1 MRVTIGLAMAG
12 WLVSQPALETLEAQS
27 VAEEPAATQD
37 PSALMEDSLA
47 VARDSLVVAQ
57 DSLPVVRDPLAVAVP
72 FGPGERMEYQVK
84 LGIFSAGEA
93 YIAVEGLD
101 TVRGH
106 PTYRLAMG
114 LEGGILFAKVN
125 DTYQSWLDTRR
136 LVSLRFVRDV
146 HEVRYKAFREW
157 MIFPEEKRW
166 ELISADRA
174 ETMNTSEPLDELA
187 FVFWLR
193 TLPLEVGD
201 TYTSDRYFLDD
212 GNPVVIRVLRKG
224 AQGGSGWRV
233 RHDRGTADFPDERVV
248 RPRGQGRDLPDR
260 RPVSPHRLPALR
272 DPRRGLGHAAP
283 PKRAAGHPAQS
294 PVLSKL
300 TRRETPSP

>member
-1 MRVTIGLAMAG
+1 MAMAG

-106 PTYRLAMG
+106 PTYRLSMG

-212 GNPVVIRVLRKG
+212 GNPVVIRVLRKERKEVPAG
-224 AQGGSGWRV
+224 EFDTIVVQPTFQTRGLFGQGGKAEIFLTDDPSHHIVYLRSEIPVVGSVTLHLRSALP
-233 RHDRGTADFPDERVV
+233 GTP
-248 RPRGQGRDLPDR
+248 LN
-260 RPVSPHRLPALR
+260 
-272 DPRRGLGHAAP
+272 P
-283 PKRAAGHPAQS
+283 PS
-294 PVLSKL
+294 LVN
-300 TRRETPSP
+300 

>member
-1 MRVTIGLAMAG
+1 VRVTVALAMVG
-12 WLVSQPALETLEAQS
+12 WLALQPTLGILEAQG
-27 VAEEPAATQD
+27 VAEKSGAP
-37 PSALMEDSLA
+37 
-47 VARDSLVVAQ
+47 Q
-57 DSLPVVRDPLAVAVP
+57 DSLTLMQDSLSVVRDPLALPVP

-84 LGIFSAGEA
+84 LGVFSAGEA
-93 YIAVEGLD
+93 YIAVDGLD

-106 PTYRLAMG
+106 PTYRLSMG
-114 LEGGILFAKVN
+114 LNGGILFAKVN

-157 MIFPEEKRW
+157 MIFPEERRW

-193 TLPLEVGD
+193 TLPLKVGD

-212 GNPVVIRVLRKG
+212 GNPVVIRVLRKERKEVPAG
-224 AQGGSGWRV
+224 EFDTIVVQPTFQTKGLFGQGGKAEIFLTDDPSHHVVYLRSEIPVVGSVTLHLRSALL
-233 RHDRGTADFPDERVV
+233 GTPLNPTSAVN
-248 RPRGQGRDLPDR
+248 
-260 RPVSPHRLPALR
+260 
-272 DPRRGLGHAAP
+272 
-283 PKRAAGHPAQS
+283 
-294 PVLSKL
+294 
-300 TRRETPSP
+300 

>member
-1 MRVTIGLAMAG
+1 MRVTIGLAMVG
-12 WLVSQPALETLEAQS
+12 WLVLPPALETLEAQS
-27 VAEEPAATQD
+27 VAEEPTVTQD
-37 PSALMEDSLA
+37 PSAPVEDSLA
-47 VARDSLVVAQ
+47 VARDSLLVAQ
-57 DSLPVVRDPLAVAVP
+57 DPLAVPVP

-106 PTYRLAMG
+106 PTYRLSMG

-157 MIFPEEKRW
+157 MIFPEERRW

-174 ETMNTSEPLDELA
+174 ETMKTAEPLDELA

-193 TLPLEVGD
+193 TLPLQVGD

-212 GNPVVIRVLRKG
+212 GNPVVIRVLRKERREVPAG
-224 AQGGSGWRV
+224 EFDTIVVQPTFQTRGLFGQGGKAEIFLTDDPSHHIVYLRSEIPVVGSVTLHLRSALP
-233 RHDRGTADFPDERVV
+233 GTP
-248 RPRGQGRDLPDR
+248 LN
-260 RPVSPHRLPALR
+260 
-272 DPRRGLGHAAP
+272 P
-283 PKRAAGHPAQS
+283 PS
-294 PVLSKL
+294 LVN
-300 TRRETPSP
+300 